1 VLTFA
6 QYLKEFSAADLLTP
20 PKKKSIY
27 KTLGLAKPKPVGK
40 KKSKKKKKVQ
50 DFKVKRIPKI
60 STIARRALKQA
71 LTPKTPV

>member
-27 KTLGLAKPKPVGK
+27 KSLGLAKPKPIKK
-40 KKSKKKKKVQ
+40 KKSKSKKKI
-50 DFKVKRIPKI
+50 DFKVKKIPKI

-71 LTPKTPV
+71 LTPKPPV